1 MALRVLKPEPF
12 ALHPDVPS
20 QETYFVRTGVFLS
33 LHVPGSGED
42 AYSYRPPS

>member
-20 QETYFVRTGVFLS
+20 QETYFVRTGVFL
-33 LHVPGSGED
+33 HVPGGGED
-42 AYSYRPPS
+42 AYSYRPPC